1 MSSYLLDTN
10 VLIRHLRGERG
21 VPALLDHWSQ
31 SHELYISAATW
42 VEILA
47 GMRPHEEK
55 VTIHL
60 LNSMTTLSVNKF
72 IANRAG
78 RMIYTHARKGFQVSF
93 PDALIAATSLEH
105 NLTLVTTNVRHFA
118 PLLGEQVTA
127 LASHLP
133 SAT

>member
-1 MSSYLLDTN
+1 MSRYLLDTN

-21 VPALLDHWSQ
+21 VPAMLDRWSQ

-47 GMRPHEEK
+47 GMRPHEDK

-60 LNSMTTLSVNKF
+60 LNSMTTLSVTKF

-78 RMIYTHARKGFQVSF
+78 RMIYTRARKGFQVSF
-93 PDALIAATSLEH
+93 PDALIAATALEH
-105 NLTLVTTNVRHFA
+105 DLTLVTTNVRHFA
-118 PLLGEQVTA
+118 PLLGEQMMALQRALVT
-127 LASHLP
+127 
-133 SAT
+133 

>member
-55 VTIHL
+55 VTMHL
-60 LNSMTTLSVNKF
+60 
-72 IANRAG
+72 
-78 RMIYTHARKGFQVSF
+78 
-93 PDALIAATSLEH
+93 
-105 NLTLVTTNVRHFA
+105 
-118 PLLGEQVTA
+118 
-127 LASHLP
+127 
-133 SAT
+133 